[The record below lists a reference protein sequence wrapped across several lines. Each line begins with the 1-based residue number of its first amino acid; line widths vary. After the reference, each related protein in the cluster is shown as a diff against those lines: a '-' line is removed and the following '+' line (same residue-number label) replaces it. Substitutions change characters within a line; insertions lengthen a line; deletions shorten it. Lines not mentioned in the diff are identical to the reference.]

1 MNGALLGIGIDSVD
15 IARFAAV
22 LQRRPGMATRLFT
35 AGEQSFAQEQVNPV
49 PSLAAR
55 FAVKEATMK
64 ALRVGIGAF
73 AWTDVEIVRPPLAA
87 PELLVTGRAAALA
100 AERGVT
106 GWHVSI
112 THTDTVASAVVA
124 AVA

>member
-15 IARFAAV
+15 IARFASV
-22 LQRRPGMATRLFT
+22 LERRPNVAARLFT
-35 AGEQSFAQEQVNPV
+35 SGEQSYAHGQVNPV

-73 AWTDVEIVRPPLAA
+73 AWTDIEVIRAPLQS
-87 PELLVTGRAAALA
+87 PELSVTGRAAVLA
-100 AERGVT
+100 AALGVA

-112 THTDTVASAVVA
+112 THTGTVASAVVA

>member
-15 IARFAAV
+15 IARFASV
-22 LQRRPGMATRLFT
+22 LERRPNVAARLFT
-35 AGEQSFAQEQVNPV
+35 SGEQSYAHGQVNPV

-73 AWTDVEIVRPPLAA
+73 AWTDIEVIRPLCSRPNC
-87 PELLVTGRAAALA
+87 R
-100 AERGVT
+100 
-106 GWHVSI
+106 
-112 THTDTVASAVVA
+112 
-124 AVA
+124 